1 MPNKIQL
8 NLRNIAKEP
17 SRIFMLGEFS
27 GLLWKDSQKSYM
39 DPAGVAEISAHLT
52 ALYGAPLGPNSSWED
67 VNDVLRYIGI
77 PYRLEEND
85 DPPHDIVLT
94 AIVDEGKKATPMD
107 LSTFN
112 DLPVEAYVTKFHDV
126 MSKIFI
132 GTTSAMVQYSKLME
146 PVMKCIEFLISKNP
160 KWDRE
165 QIGQDNDA
173 FNEFMLDHGFP
184 YRISRVDHIDGSG
197 SYTFTVKHNDAN
209 TMFHLGKLVSC
220 LGDAAS
226 RKVVM
231 TDEEFDQ
238 FKSNVADLLFQLTG
252 YQVIG
257 LKSADYRQL
266 NIQLRYFGL
275 PYTVEMF
282 KLNLPG
288 EMGRATYALRSKLE
302 DSNYLELYQ
311 LNSFVKCFIDE
322 EGL

>member
-27 GLLWKDSQKSYM
+27 GLLWKDSQKLCM
-39 DPAGVAEISAHLT
+39 DPVGVAEISTHLT

-85 DPPHDIVLT
+85 DPSHDIVLT

-146 PVMKCIEFLISKNP
+146 PVMKCIEFLLSKNP

-165 QIGQDNDA
+165 QIEQDNDA
-173 FNEFMLDHGFP
+173 FNEFMLEHGFP
-184 YRISRVDHIDGSG
+184 YRINQVND
-197 SYTFTVKHNDAN
+197 SYMFTMKHNDAN

-252 YQVIG
+252 YQVIS

-266 NIQLRYFGL
+266 NIQLRYFEL
-275 PYTVEMF
+275 PYNVEMF
-282 KLNLPG
+282 KLDLPG
-288 EMGRATYALRSKLE
+288 EMGRATYMLHSNME
-302 DSNYLELYQ
+302 GSNYLELHQ
-311 LNSFVKCFIDE
+311 LNHFVKRFIDE

>member
-27 GLLWKDSQKSYM
+27 GLLWKDSQKLYM
-39 DPAGVAEISAHLT
+39 DPAGVAEISTHLT

-77 PYRLEEND
+77 PYRLEEKG
-85 DPPHDIVLT
+85 DPSYDIVLT

-107 LSTFN
+107 LSAFN

-132 GTTSAMVQYSKLME
+132 GTTSAMVEYSKLME
-146 PVMKCIEFLISKNP
+146 PVMKCIEFLLSKNP

-165 QIGQDNDA
+165 QIEQDNDA
-173 FNEFMLDHGFP
+173 FNEFMLEHGFP
-184 YRISRVDHIDGSG
+184 YRINQVNS

-238 FKSNVADLLFQLTG
+238 FKSNAADLLFQLTG
-252 YQVIG
+252 YQVIS

-282 KLNLPG
+282 KLDLPG
-288 EMGRATYALRSKLE
+288 EMGRATYALRSNME

-311 LNSFVKCFIDE
+311 LNHFVKRFIDE

>member
-8 NLRNIAKEP
+8 NLRNIEKEP

-27 GLLWKDSQKSYM
+27 GLLWKDSQKLCM
-39 DPAGVAEISAHLT
+39 DPAGVAEISTHLT

-85 DPPHDIVLT
+85 DPSHDIVLT

-107 LSTFN
+107 LSAFN

-146 PVMKCIEFLISKNP
+146 PVMKCIEFLLSKNP

-165 QIGQDNDA
+165 QIEQDNDA
-173 FNEFMLDHGFP
+173 FNEFMLEHGFP
-184 YRISRVDHIDGSG
+184 YRINQVND

-231 TDEEFDQ
+231 TDEEFDLGCRTLWRCLSWICLVRWAVLPMLCAPTW
-238 FKSNVADLLFQLTG
+238 KTLTTWSYINSIILL
-252 YQVIG
+252 
-257 LKSADYRQL
+257 SALLMR
-266 NIQLRYFGL
+266 
-275 PYTVEMF
+275 
-282 KLNLPG
+282 
-288 EMGRATYALRSKLE
+288 RAYNGHFESIRILHFPQGAER
-302 DSNYLELYQ
+302 
-311 LNSFVKCFIDE
+311 
-322 EGL
+322 

>member
-27 GLLWKDSQKSYM
+27 GLLWKDSQKSCM
-39 DPAGVAEISAHLT
+39 DPAGVAEISTHLT

-77 PYRLEEND
+77 PYRLEEKG
-85 DPPHDIVLT
+85 DPSYDIVLT
-94 AIVDEGKKATPMD
+94 AIVDEGKNAVPMD
-107 LSTFN
+107 LNAFN
-112 DLPVEAYVTKFHDV
+112 DLPVEAYVTKFNDV
-126 MSKIFI
+126 MPKIFI
-132 GTTSAMVQYSKLME
+132 GTTSAMVEYSKLME
-146 PVMKCIEFLISKNP
+146 PVMKCTEFLISKNS

-165 QIGQDNDA
+165 LIERDNDA
-173 FNEFMLDHGFP
+173 FNKFMLEHGFP
-184 YRISRVDHIDGSG
+184 YRINHVND

-231 TDEEFDQ
+231 TDDEFDQ

-252 YQVIG
+252 YQVIS

-282 KLNLPG
+282 KLDLPG
-288 EMGRATYALRSKLE
+288 EMGRATYALRSNME

-311 LNSFVKCFIDE
+311 LNHFVKRFIDE